1 MARLRE
7 AARPMATVEIY
18 TTMFCP
24 YCVRARGLL
33 RKKGVAFTEIDILE
47 EPGRREEMIR
57 RADGRRTVP
66 QIFIDGEGVGGC
78 DDLFALERAG
88 ALDAMLGRRE

>member
-1 MARLRE
+1 
-7 AARPMATVEIY
+7 MATVEIY

-47 EPGRREEMIR
+47 EPARREEMMR

-66 QIFIDGEGVGGC
+66 QIFIDGEGIGGC
-78 DDLFALERAG
+78 DELLALERAG
-88 ALDAMLGRRE
+88 ALDAMLGRQE